1 MKRPGLSSQ
10 GWIATAAWLARFSM
24 GMGLAAC
31 GGSKPPPAP
40 PPAAPA
46 AAPAAEPSAKADA
59 PAKSAPA
66 EFPTSCETKEGYC
79 LPPAKFGKKL
89 CGGFHPEVALAMF
102 QKGTPWTRGY
112 LKGDVEAVNASG
124 GSSSGDKLV
133 FDEEVIFV
141 VRRKAD
147 AGGVQVSGAG
157 DGFDVLRWDG
167 TCATLQA
174 GEITTQAPPK
184 PKNAKLLWKDVPEAA
199 QTKLL
204 EDASIAKVNGV
215 RKKECKGVTLGDVS
229 DKCVKAVDQL
239 SAAIVTYVRG
249 GGAVPTPAAIP

>member
-1 MKRPGLSSQ
+1 M
-10 GWIATAAWLARFSM
+10 ATAVSFSTVGMAMM
-24 GMGLAAC
+24 GIAVMGGAAC
-31 GGSKPPPAP
+31 GGSKE
-40 PPAAPA
+40 PA
-46 AAPAAEPSAKADA
+46 AAPAPAAETAPKPEPSAKAEAA
-59 PAKSAPA
+59 PEASKPA
-66 EFPTSCETKEGYC
+66 ELPASCETKDGYC
-79 LPPAKFGKKL
+79 LPPAAFGKKL
-89 CGGFHPEVALAMF
+89 CAGFHPEVALAMF

-133 FDEEVIFV
+133 FDEEVIFI

-147 AGGVQVSGAG
+147 AGGIQVSGAG

-167 TCATLQA
+167 TCSTLQG
-174 GEITTQAPPK
+174 GEVTTQAPPK

-249 GGAVPTPAAIP
+249 GGAVPPPAAIP